1 MTGYVF
7 DPDSF
12 VFNYKHVDGF
22 HLFIT
27 GYNGWHSDIEIPNLT
42 NGNIIWGIY
51 MNAFSNNLTLKSVKI
66 DKRSEKTGFGPK
78 IIMEEAFMNCRSL
91 EKAVI
96 CDENITIERGAFAGC
111 PKLTIYGYEGS
122 TAEKYAFSNGIKFVD
137 IGELSSSYD
146 KNAHY
151 VVKNGNVVDTA
162 YNQSFKGKAEDY
174 YDATKKLQIK
184 CMQRIELLY
193 HNTGKTLEE
202 VISVLLR
209 EGFDKSVILAS
220 IVSILKDVTWD
231 D

>member
-122 TAEKYAFSNGIKFVD
+122 TAEKYAFSNGINFID
-137 IGELSSSYD
+137 IGEFE
-146 KNAHY
+146 K
-151 VVKNGNVVDTA
+151 VDI
-162 YNQSFKGKAEDY
+162 KGTFTVSKE
-174 YDATKKLQIK
+174 Q
-184 CMQRIELLY
+184 M
-193 HNTGKTLEE
+193 
-202 VISVLLR
+202 
-209 EGFDKSVILAS
+209 
-220 IVSILKDVTWD
+220 SILNGY
-231 D
+231 